1 MCENVRGPCWFAQFG
16 DATPGGLEQG
26 SPVLLSVKR
35 SKFTTCWVILNV
47 SECCAGLRQLDNG
60 LRQIT
65 PRACRGMTHGGG
77 GFFFPPDSDGGSES
91 AFPYWTRLALN
102 LKGGGALYWKGERA
116 LCCYRDLKWLTELKC
131 VQQRLAAGFLCHVGS
146 CCSSMKHVSFR
157 VAKFQRTERWRQKW
171 RVKHTSAFWGS
182 VQKWE
187 IPSHVNVPNF
197 TALKKKSLLSDWKF
211 PWKSAAEL
219 LLTPSLS
226 LFLVVKQLKEL

>member
-1 MCENVRGPCWFAQFG
+1 MLC
-16 DATPGGLEQG
+16 
-26 SPVLLSVKR
+26 R
-35 SKFTTCWVILNV
+35 SKTVRQWVT
-47 SECCAGLRQLDNG
+47 SDHTQGLSWHD
-60 LRQIT
+60 T
-65 PRACRGMTHGGG
+65 WWWWV
-77 GFFFPPDSDGGSES
+77 FFPPDSDGGSES
-91 AFPYWTRLALN
+91 VFPYWTRLALN

-171 RVKHTSAFWGS
+171 RVKNTSAFWGS

-197 TALKKKSLLSDWKF
+197 TALKKKGLKF
-211 PWKSAAEL
+211 YLMDCSNLKSTAIQVFIKWLKIPMKISCWAAVNSFIEL
-219 LLTPSLS
+219 ISSCKAAKRALESTVL
-226 LFLVVKQLKEL
+226 

>member
-1 MCENVRGPCWFAQFG
+1 MGYVRSHPGPVVAWHMVVVG
-16 DATPGGLEQG
+16 
-26 SPVLLSVKR
+26 
-35 SKFTTCWVILNV
+35 
-47 SECCAGLRQLDNG
+47 
-60 LRQIT
+60 
-65 PRACRGMTHGGG
+65 
-77 GFFFPPDSDGGSES
+77 FFPPDSDGGSES
-91 AFPYWTRLALN
+91 VFPYWTRLALN

-157 VAKFQRTERWRQKW
+157 VAKFQQTERWRQKW

-197 TALKKKSLLSDWKF
+197 TALKKKGLKF
-211 PWKSAAEL
+211 YLMDCSRL
-219 LLTPSLS
+219 QVYCNPSLY
-226 LFLVVKQLKEL
+226 

>member
-1 MCENVRGPCWFAQFG
+1 MLC
-16 DATPGGLEQG
+16 
-26 SPVLLSVKR
+26 R
-35 SKFTTCWVILNV
+35 SKTVRQWVT
-47 SECCAGLRQLDNG
+47 SDHTQGLSWHD
-60 LRQIT
+60 T
-65 PRACRGMTHGGG
+65 WWWWV
-77 GFFFPPDSDGGSES
+77 FFPPDSDGGSES
-91 AFPYWTRLALN
+91 VFPYWTRLALN

-116 LCCYRDLKWLTELKC
+116 LCCYSDLKWLTEMKC

-197 TALKKKSLLSDWKF
+197 TALKKRFKVLLVG
-211 PWKSAAEL
+211 L
-219 LLTPSLS
+219 
-226 LFLVVKQLKEL
+226 Q